1 MGVVED
7 ANGFVGGGGWPMHGY
22 ALHTMCLPY
31 STWQHPIALF

>member
-7 ANGFVGGGGWPMHGY
+7 ANGFVGGSMHGY

-31 STWQHPIALF
+31 STWQHPAALF